1 MKNIREVI
9 SMNITLKEAAAKI
22 LEADNLVITTHVN
35 PDGDALGSSLA
46 LYQML
51 IKLGKNVDVLI
62 DDDIPEAFSF
72 LPDIEAI
79 QKPEK
84 ESYPADYL
92 IMLDVSKD
100 RIGQVLDK
108 CQASIINI
116 DHHRTNDGEAD
127 FLYLD
132 AERAATAE
140 IIYQLAQELAVTP
153 DAAVA
158 LCIYTGI
165 STDTGNFRFSN
176 TSAFTLRAAGDM
188 VEAGA
193 KPNIVSEALE
203 KRSFKEVLDRAKA
216 METIEMS
223 MDGRVAGIYI
233 DNTLYETLDTTE
245 GFIDGVRIIDG
256 VDVAILMKEVESGKC
271 RVSMRSK
278 GVDVSS
284 IATEFGGGGHVR
296 AAGCTIEESLSMAKA
311 KLLKAIS
318 RHI

>member
-1 MKNIREVI
+1 
-9 SMNITLKEAAAKI
+9 MNITLKEAAAKM
-22 LEADNLVITTHVN
+22 LEAENLVITTHVN

-51 IKLGKNVDVLI
+51 IRLGKNVELLI

-79 QKPEK
+79 KKPQED
-84 ESYPADYL
+84 SYQADYL

-100 RIGQVLDK
+100 RIGQVQDK
-108 CQASIINI
+108 CKAPIINI

-158 LCIYTGI
+158 MCIYTGI

-193 KPNIVSEALE
+193 QPHVVSEALE

-216 METIEMS
+216 METIERF
-223 MDGRVAGIYI
+223 MDGRVAGIFI
-233 DNTLYETLDTTE
+233 DHALYETLDTTE

-256 VDVAILMKEVESGKC
+256 VDVAVLMKEVEAGKC
-271 RVSMRSK
+271 RASMRSK
-278 GVDVSS
+278 GVDVSA

-296 AAGCTIEESLSMAKA
+296 AAGCTIEEPLGVAKA
-311 KLLKAIS
+311 KLLQAIS
-318 RHI
+318 HHI

>member
-1 MKNIREVI
+1 
-9 SMNITLKEAAAKI
+9 MNITLKEAAAKI

-51 IKLGKNVDVLI
+51 IKLGKNVDVVI

-84 ESYPADYL
+84 ASYPADYL

-108 CQASIINI
+108 CQAPIINI

-233 DNTLYETLDTTE
+233 DNALYEALDTTE

-256 VDVAILMKEVESGKC
+256 VDVAILMKEVEAGRC

-284 IATEFGGGGHVR
+284 IATEFGGGGHIR
-296 AAGCTIEESLSMAKA
+296 AAGCTIEEPLSIAKG
-311 KLLKAIS
+311 KLLEVIS

>member
-1 MKNIREVI
+1 
-9 SMNITLKEAAAKI
+9 MNITLKETAAKI

-51 IKLGKNVDVLI
+51 VKLGKNVDVLI

-108 CQASIINI
+108 CQAPIINI

-271 RVSMRSK
+271 RVSMRSN

>member
-1 MKNIREVI
+1 MY
-9 SMNITLKEAAAKI
+9 ITLKEAAAKM
-22 LEADNLVITTHVN
+22 LEAENLVITTHVN

-51 IKLGKNVDVLI
+51 VRLGKNVEVLI
-62 DDDIPEAFSF
+62 DDDVPESFGF

-100 RIGQVLDK
+100 RIGQVLNK
-108 CQASIINI
+108 CQAPIINI

-132 AERAATAE
+132 AEKAATAE

-153 DAAVA
+153 DSAVA
-158 LCIYTGI
+158 LCIYTGL

-176 TSAFTLRAAGDM
+176 TSAFTLRAAADM
-188 VEAGA
+188 VESGA
-193 KPNIVSEALE
+193 QPHVVSEALE

-216 METIEMS
+216 METIEMA
-223 MDGRVAGIYI
+223 MEGRVAGIFI
-233 DNTLYETLDTTE
+233 DNALYETLDTTE

-256 VDVAILMKEVESGKC
+256 VDVAVLMKEVEPGKC

-278 GVDVSS
+278 GVDVSV

-296 AAGCTIEESLSMAKA
+296 AAGCTIEEPLAEAKT
-311 KLLKAIS
+311 KLLEAIS

>member
-1 MKNIREVI
+1 
-9 SMNITLKEAAAKI
+9 MNITLKEAAAKI

>member
-1 MKNIREVI
+1 
-9 SMNITLKEAAAKI
+9 MNITLKEAAAKL
-22 LEADNLVITTHVN
+22 LEAENLVITAHIN
-35 PDGDALGSSLA
+35 PDGDALGSCLA

-51 IKLGKNVDVLI
+51 IRLGKNVEVLI
-62 DDDIPEAFSF
+62 DDDIPEAFGF

-79 QKPEK
+79 QKPTED
-84 ESYPADYL
+84 SYPADYL
-92 IMLDVSKD
+92 VMLDVSKD
-100 RIGQVLDK
+100 RIGTVLDK
-108 CQASIINI
+108 CKAPIINI

-158 LCIYTGI
+158 MCIYTGI

-216 METIEMS
+216 METIELA

-233 DNTLYETLDTTE
+233 DNALYESLDTTE

-256 VDVAILMKEVESGKC
+256 VDIAILMKEVEPGKC

-284 IATEFGGGGHVR
+284 IATEFAGGGHVR
-296 AAGCTIEESLSMAKA
+296 AAGCTINEPLGAAKK
-311 KLLKAIS
+311 KLLEAIS
-318 RHI
+318 QHI

>member
-1 MKNIREVI
+1 
-9 SMNITLKEAAAKI
+9 MNITLKEAAAKI
-22 LEADNLVITTHVN
+22 LKAENLVITTHVN

-108 CQASIINI
+108 CQAPIINI

-140 IIYQLAQELAVTP
+140 IIYQLSQELAVTP

-176 TSAFTLRAAGDM
+176 TSAFTLRTAGDM

-193 KPNIVSEALE
+193 RPNVVSEALE

-216 METIEMS
+216 METIEMF
-223 MDGRVAGIYI
+223 MEGRVAGIYI
-233 DNTLYETLDTTE
+233 DNALYESLDTTE

-256 VDVAILMKEVESGKC
+256 VDVAILMKEVELSKC

-284 IATEFGGGGHVR
+284 IAAEFGGGGHIR
-296 AAGCTIEESLSMAKA
+296 AAGCTIEEPLSTAKG
-311 KLLKAIS
+311 KLLETIS

>member
-1 MKNIREVI
+1 
-9 SMNITLKEAAAKI
+9 MNITLKEAAAKI
-22 LEADNLVITTHVN
+22 LEVDNLVITTHVN

-84 ESYPADYL
+84 ASYPADYL

-108 CQASIINI
+108 CQAPIINI

-223 MDGRVAGIYI
+223 MAGRVAGIYI
-233 DNTLYETLDTTE
+233 DNALYESLDTTE

-256 VDVAILMKEVESGKC
+256 VDVAILMKEVEAGKC

-284 IATEFGGGGHVR
+284 IAIEFGGGGHVR
-296 AAGCTIEESLSMAKA
+296 AAGCTIEEPLSMAKA

>member
-1 MKNIREVI
+1 
-9 SMNITLKEAAAKI
+9 MNITLKEAAAKI

-84 ESYPADYL
+84 ASYPADYL

-233 DNTLYETLDTTE
+233 DNALYEALDTTE

-256 VDVAILMKEVESGKC
+256 VDVAILMKEVETGRC

-284 IATEFGGGGHVR
+284 IATEFGGGGHIR
-296 AAGCTIEESLSMAKA
+296 AAGCTIEEPLSIAKG
-311 KLLKAIS
+311 KLLEVIS